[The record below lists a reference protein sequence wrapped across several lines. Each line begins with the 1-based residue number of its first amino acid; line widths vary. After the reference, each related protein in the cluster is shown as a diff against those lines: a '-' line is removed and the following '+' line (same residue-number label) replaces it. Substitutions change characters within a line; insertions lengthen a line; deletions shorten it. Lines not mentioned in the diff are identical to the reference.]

1 MTKIAT
7 LLAAVGL
14 AALTV
19 PALAQDTENLP
30 SAVMIEWVVANCDAS
45 TVPVMLLVMSQSV
58 IDAAPDAKVE
68 QLRQFMR
75 DGTEQNYPDKAAA
88 CAELLGLIG

>member
-14 AALTV
+14 AALAA
-19 PALAQDTENLP
+19 PASAQDTENLP
-30 SAVMIEWVVANCDAS
+30 SA
-45 TVPVMLLVMSQSV
+45 VMSQSV
-58 IDAAPDAKVE
+58 IDAAPDAEVE

-75 DGTEQNYPDKAAA
+75 DGTEDNYPDKQAA
-88 CAELLGLIG
+88 CAELTSLIVPQ